1 MKVTFIIQDLFQQG
15 AQYVTALMI
24 RGFIAKGYEV
34 DLIVSKMH
42 DCLLKG
48 NNNKPFEIPTQTNT
62 IVLKN
67 TKARNNIWEI
77 RKYIIHSDTNAIIA
91 MSPNYMWALAIA
103 SIGVS
108 KKTKLSYVE
117 HSSFIAVKK
126 KKNPIDISSLF
137 NIVKNKFIKS
147 QYSVIMAVSSG
158 TAKAVEESLNL
169 KHNSVVTVYNPVID
183 DIYNKKLESPTQH
196 PWLKN
201 KTIPTIVSAGA
212 HCDFKRHFI
221 LFESIRLV
229 NQITPV
235 RLVLFGKGYLTD
247 KYLQWIKENKMTDF
261 INIANHTDNL
271 PAEIKSADA
280 FVISSEV
287 ESFSIVL
294 VEAMA
299 AGVPIISTNCNY
311 GPPELLNNGEY
322 GKLVPIND
330 SKAMAEAIISH
341 IRKPI
346 KPAPKEAWNKF
357 TLDNVVSAYEKALG
371 LK

>member
-42 DCLLKG
+42 DYLLKEK
-48 NNNKPFEIPTQTNT
+48 NNKPFEIPINTNI

-103 SIGVS
+103 SIGIS
-108 KKTKLSYVE
+108 KKTKISYVE
-117 HSSFIAVKK
+117 HSSFVTVKK
-126 KKNPIDISSLF
+126 KKSFSISSLF
-137 NIVKNKFIKS
+137 NTLKNKFIKS
-147 QYSVIMAVSSG
+147 QYSVIMAVSLG
-158 TAKAVEESLNL
+158 TAKAVEDSLDL
-169 KHNSVVTVYNPVID
+169 KQNSVITVYNPVID
-183 DIYNKKLESPTQH
+183 DIFYRKLGAPTQH

-201 KTIPTIVSAGA
+201 KTIPTIISAGA
-212 HCDFKRHFI
+212 HCDFKRHFV
-221 LFESIRLV
+221 LFEAIRLA
-229 NQITPV
+229 NKTTPV

-247 KYLQWIKENKMTDF
+247 KYIQWIKENKMNDF

-280 FVISSEV
+280 FIISSEV

-299 AGVPIISTNCNY
+299 AGVPIISTNCKY
-311 GPPELLNNGEY
+311 GPPELLDDGKY
-322 GKLVPIND
+322 GKLVPINN
-330 SKAMAEAIISH
+330 SKAMAEAIIAH

-346 KPAPKEAWNKF
+346 KPAPKEAWSKF